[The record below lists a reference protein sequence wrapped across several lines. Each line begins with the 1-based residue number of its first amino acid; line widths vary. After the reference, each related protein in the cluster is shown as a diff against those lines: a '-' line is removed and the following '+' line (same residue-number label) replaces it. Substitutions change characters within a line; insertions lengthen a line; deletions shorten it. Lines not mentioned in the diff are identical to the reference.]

1 MVRRHDANGGDDA
14 AADMPVPR
22 KLWVHPA
29 PRETGMWRFMQ
40 GVNARRGLKLESFHD
55 LHTWSV
61 SDDGG
66 RLAFYEDLWHHCANL
81 IHTGQPQNPIVDPTA
96 RFDSI
101 PAWFQGVR
109 LNFAENVLYTRDP
122 ASPSTRSTAGKED
135 AKTAVTAV
143 REGGSAAETE
153 TLTWAQL
160 RAKVRALAHAMRAR
174 GLRKGDRV
182 AVVASHSADTLVC
195 FLAATAVG
203 ALFSSS
209 STDMGAKGVLDRLTQ
224 VRPRWVFVDDW
235 AVYNGKR
242 VDLGG
247 KIREIVAGLK
257 EVEEFEGVVVQ
268 GRFAEEKVD
277 VSGLER
283 AVALDGFLDVG
294 GEVGE
299 LVFERV
305 EFGDPFLVVYSSGT
319 TGVPKCIVHSVGGV
333 LLNAMKEG
341 KLHKDLGP
349 DIVGLQYTTTGWIMY
364 LTSVL
369 TLLPGGHA
377 VLYDGSPFHPTPH
390 TLLALIPRLRI
401 THLGLSPRYFQT
413 LQSASLAPR
422 DLYDCSS
429 LRAVTSTGMVLPD
442 ALFNW
447 FYDTAFPPHVHLDNI
462 AGGTDIAGCFGIG
475 NPLVPVHVGG
485 CQGAAL
491 GVRVEIFDS
500 TLEGGRGVAGKPVPD
515 GVPGELVATRPFP
528 NVPVRFWGDEG
539 GEKYWK
545 AYFERFDDVWTHG
558 DFVLR
563 HPRTG
568 GLVFLGRAD
577 GVLNPSGVRF
587 GSAEVYAVIEGFFR
601 DKVADSIC
609 VGQRRPGDADESV
622 MLFLLMKEGVKF
634 NEGLVREVKE
644 RIGKELSKRHVPKW
658 VFETKEIPTTVNL
671 KKVELPVKQIVSG
684 QVIKPSGTLLNP
696 ESLKYYYQFAE
707 VEKLVEKQG
716 FIVQQY

>member
-1 MVRRHDANGGDDA
+1 M
-14 AADMPVPR
+14 
-22 KLWVHPA
+22 
-29 PRETGMWRFMQ
+29 
-40 GVNARRGLKLESFHD
+40 SFHD

-135 AKTAVTAV
+135 AKTAITAV

-224 VRPRWVFVDDW
+224 
-235 AVYNGKR
+235 
-242 VDLGG
+242 
-247 KIREIVAGLK
+247 
-257 EVEEFEGVVVQ
+257 
-268 GRFAEEKVD
+268 
-277 VSGLER
+277 
-283 AVALDGFLDVG
+283 
-294 GEVGE
+294 
-299 LVFERV
+299 
-305 EFGDPFLVVYSSGT
+305 
-319 TGVPKCIVHSVGGV
+319 
-333 LLNAMKEG
+333 EG

-577 GVLNPSGVRF
+577 GVLNPSG
-587 GSAEVYAVIEGFFR
+587 
-601 DKVADSIC
+601 
-609 VGQRRPGDADESV
+609 RRPGDADESV

-634 NEGLVREVKE
+634 NEGLVRELKE

-716 FIVQQY
+716 FMVQQY